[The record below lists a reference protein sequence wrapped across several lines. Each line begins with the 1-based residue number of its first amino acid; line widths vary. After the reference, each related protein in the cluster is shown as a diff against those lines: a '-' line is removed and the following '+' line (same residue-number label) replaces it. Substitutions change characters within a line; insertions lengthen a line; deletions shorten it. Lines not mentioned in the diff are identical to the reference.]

1 MTEFRGRARFWAYLT
16 TAVVCLV
23 VAAPFAWIFINSIK
37 NQIDIYT
44 GTLSFTPV
52 WTNYHDLLFG
62 RRSDFL
68 LNVRNSA
75 LVASAST
82 IFVMIIGTLAAYS
95 LSRFRFARWFAAGC
109 LAWTLIFHMIPP
121 ITLVGPW
128 YLTFR
133 ELGLFNTLTGL
144 VLTRVTINLPMTVWL
159 MMSFFQD
166 VPKELEEAALIDGCR
181 RVGAFLRV
189 SLPLAVPGLVAAGIL
204 AFIFSWNEFSIALKP
219 HHLRQRDRAGGH
231 RPLRPAVRGAPRR
244 DGLRLAAGD
253 RASAGP
259 DVRGS
264 ALHREGPDPRLAEI
278 APTGCHAWKRHRHPA
293 RPCCLARAL
302 GGAPARAPWTV
313 FL

>member
-23 VAAPFAWIFINSIK
+23 VAAPFAWIFIKSIK

-204 AFIFSWNEFSIALKP
+204 AFTFSWNEFSIALNLTTSDSATVP
-219 HHLRQRDRAGGH
+219 VGIARFAQQYE
-231 RPLRPAVRGAPRR
+231 VRHGEM
-244 DGLRLAAGD
+244 
-253 RASAGP
+253 ASASVLATVPALVLMFVGQRFI
-259 DVRGS
+259 VKGLTLGS
-264 ALHREGPDPRLAEI
+264 L
-278 APTGCHAWKRHRHPA
+278 K
-293 RPCCLARAL
+293 
-302 GGAPARAPWTV
+302 
-313 FL
+313 